1 MFAEAFRALNVAEHL
16 LDRSISSLISF
27 SGDIV
32 QPLGIIHLPLTIGTS
47 PYTATITI
55 NFLVVDCPTAYN
67 VIFRRIGINDLKV
80 MVSTHMLLMKFPT
93 PYGNGYIRV
102 DQLSVQ
108 SCYNTSV
115 KQQHMHVPKETLSIH
130 DQVIKTSPDEANL
143 DLHGGN
149 SQPDDPRDDSFT
161 QQAQPA
167 EELKK
172 VSISKDYPD
181 RMVKIG
187 TTLSP
192 PIRLALISFLQENT
206 EVFAWSYEDMPG
218 ISPDIICHR
227 LSIDPKTKPVRQK
240 QRSYDA
246 EQYEAMKVEVEKL
259 IGIGFVCE
267 VNYPTWV
274 ANVVLVKKNPTK
286 ESLLLQKVL

>member
-1 MFAEAFRALNVAEHL
+1 M
-16 LDRSISSLISF
+16 
-27 SGDIV
+27 
-32 QPLGIIHLPLTIGTS
+32 
-47 PYTATITI
+47 
-55 NFLVVDCPTAYN
+55 AYN
-67 VIFRRIGINDLKV
+67 VIFGRTCINDLKA

-93 PYGNGYIRV
+93 PYGNGYIKG
-102 DQLSVQ
+102 DQLSARP
-108 SCYNTSV
+108 CYNTSV
-115 KQQHMHVPKETLSIH
+115 KQQYLHVPKETLSIH

-167 EELKK
+167 EELEK

-181 RMVKIG
+181 RM
-187 TTLSP
+187 
-192 PIRLALISFLQENT
+192 
-206 EVFAWSYEDMPG
+206 DMPG

-227 LSIDPKTKPVRQK
+227 VSIDPKTKPVRQK

-246 EQYEAMKVEVEKL
+246 ERYEAMKVEVEKL
-259 IGIGFVCE
+259 KGIGFVRE

-274 ANVVLVKKNPTK
+274 ANVSLVKKNPTK
-286 ESLLLQKVL
+286 ESLLLQKVLLIDSTARCELLSFMDAYSRYNQILMNPSDQEHTAFTTDRGLYCYKVMPFSLKNAGATYQRLVNSMFTE